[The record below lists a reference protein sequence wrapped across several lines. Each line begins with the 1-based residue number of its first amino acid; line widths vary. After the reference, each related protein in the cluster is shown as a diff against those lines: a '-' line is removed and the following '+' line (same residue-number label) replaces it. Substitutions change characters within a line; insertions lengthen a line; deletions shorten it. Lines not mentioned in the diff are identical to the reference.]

1 MMLIKK
7 KVAAIQGLNIDVN
20 QMSDAELKKYEFSL
34 NSFVESFPLQETGLK
49 SALGGRD
56 YGSLSNWLSGV
67 SDMLKGIHAESLT
80 AECSD
85 FASYL
90 NKAEYLSN
98 TVIEARLTAVLS
110 DITALSIDIQMAV
123 YDNKSGSG
131 GGAAAGAAA
140 ETVAAPQNSGQKLI
154 LAVDD
159 VALFLQTLKTNL
171 AGSPYK
177 LVCVSSG
184 ADALRFIAN
193 KDPDLFI
200 LDIEM
205 PGMDGYEL
213 AKKIR
218 EQKKFGPIIFLTG
231 NAKREY
237 VVKALEVGA
246 ADFLVKPID
255 KQQVLSRIPK
265 LIGE

>member
-1 MMLIKK
+1 
-7 KVAAIQGLNIDVN
+7 
-20 QMSDAELKKYEFSL
+20 
-34 NSFVESFPLQETGLK
+34 LQETGLK

-56 YGSLSNWLSGV
+56 YGSLSNWLASA
-67 SDMLKGIHAESLT
+67 SDMLKEINVESLA

-85 FASYL
+85 FAAYL
-90 NKAEYLSN
+90 KTAEYLN
-98 TVIEARLTAVLS
+98 NATIEARLTSVLS
-110 DITALSIDIQMAV
+110 NITALSIDIQMAV
-123 YDNKSGSG
+123 YHSKPVQTAE
-131 GGAAAGAAA
+131 AAAPAA
-140 ETVAAPQNSGQKLI
+140 QNRQKLI

-184 ADALRFIAN
+184 ADALRFVAN
-193 KDPDLFI
+193 KYPDLFI
-200 LDIEM
+200 LDLEM
-205 PGMDGYEL
+205 PGMTGYEL

-218 EQKKFGPIIFLTG
+218 EEGIISPIIFLTG

-246 ADFLVKPID
+246 ADFIVKPID
-255 KQQVLSRIPK
+255 KQQVLSRISR